1 MKAKFVKHL
10 WVKLMMWFGIF
21 AMIPSLPVA
30 AGDPTFDV
38 SARIGF
44 DAYSDVEYFHLYEID
59 GRVGFS
65 PYIEWGGGWSLR
77 PALVGAASVLNAA
90 GENGFMAGIGPRLE
104 LTFPWHGLT
113 AYATGRPSVLSEY
126 QYGNVDLGGWFTFA
140 TDVGIRIN
148 LGEYLMIG
156 YVWEHISN
164 ANIYNS
170 NPGVNFNV
178 IELSLKF

>member
-1 MKAKFVKHL
+1 MKAKSVKHL
-10 WVKLMMWFGIF
+10 WVSMVMWIGVF
-21 AMIPSLPVA
+21 AMIPSLPA
-30 AGDPTFDV
+30 AAEDSIFDI
-38 SARIGF
+38 SARMGF

-59 GRVGFS
+59 GRMGFS
-65 PYIEWGGGWSLR
+65 PYIEWGGGWSLK
-77 PALVGAASVLNAA
+77 PALVSAVSVLHAA
-90 GENGFMAGIGPRLE
+90 EEDGLMAGIGPRLE
-104 LTFPWHGLT
+104 LTFPWNRLT
-113 AYATGRPSVLSEY
+113 AYATGRPSVLSEH

-140 TDVGIRIN
+140 TDVGIRID

-164 ANIYNS
+164 ANIYNN